1 MSDITFIQEN
11 QDDTLVVAFQG
22 ANLREKA
29 LQNGVDIYTF
39 GAKLMNCGGVGQ
51 CATCM
56 VEVVEGIEHL
66 SPRTPFEERRLKKR
80 PDNYRL
86 ACQSLVNVGQGEIMV
101 KTKPPRNKK
110 K

>member
-1 MSDITFIQEN
+1 MSDITFVQEN
-11 QDDTLVVAFQG
+11 KEDTVVIASLG
-22 ANLREKA
+22 SNLREKA

-56 VEVVEGIEHL
+56 VEVVEGMENL
-66 SPRTPFEERRLKKR
+66 SPRTAFEERRLQKR

-86 ACQSLVNVGQGEIMV
+86 ACQSIVNGKVVV

>member
-1 MSDITFIQEN
+1 MADITYMPDN
-11 QDDTLVVAFQG
+11 KVVIASNG

-39 GAKLMNCGGVGQ
+39 GAKLMNCGGIGQ

-56 VEVVEGIEHL
+56 VEVLEGMENL
-66 SPRTPFEERRLKKR
+66 SPRTEFEQRRLAKR

-86 ACQSLVNVGQGEIMV
+86 ACQTLVNGQV
-101 KTKPPRNKK
+101 VVATKPDRKK
-110 K
+110 KKK

>member
-1 MSDITFIQEN
+1 MSDITFVQEN
-11 QDDTLVVAFQG
+11 GEDKIVIASNG
-22 ANLREKA
+22 SNLREKA
-29 LQNGVDIYTF
+29 LKNGVDLYTF

-56 VEVVEGIEHL
+56 VEVVEGMENL
-66 SPRTPFEERRLKKR
+66 SPKSAFEERRLKKR

-86 ACQSLVNVGQGEIMV
+86 ACQTVVNGKVVV
-101 KTKPPRNKK
+101 KTKPKRKK

>member
-1 MSDITFIQEN
+1 MSDITFVQEN
-11 QDDTLVVAFQG
+11 GDDKVVITSLG
-22 ANLREKA
+22 SNLREKA

-51 CATCM
+51 CATCV
-56 VEVVEGIEHL
+56 VEVVEGMENL
-66 SPRTPFEERRLKKR
+66 SPKTPFEERRLKKR

-86 ACQSLVNVGQGEIMV
+86 ACQSIVNGRVVV

>member
-1 MSDITFIQEN
+1 MSDITFLQEN
-11 QDDTLVVAFQG
+11 KDDTVVIG
-22 ANLREKA
+22 SLGSNLREKA

-56 VEVVEGIEHL
+56 VEVVEGMENL
-66 SPRTPFEERRLKKR
+66 SDKTPFEERRLAKR

-86 ACQSLVNVGQGEIMV
+86 ACQTIVNGKVVV